1 MRSSLAILFALT
13 TTLTAC
19 GDKAEVTPATEP
31 QVSAPA
37 VPPPAPAP
45 AATVAAAPAEPATAA
60 AAPVVNPGKLKYVAV
75 CQGCHGRDG
84 AGQGPF
90 PKLSG
95 KTAADLTSKLNDYRA
110 GKTVG
115 PQSSTMMPFA
125 KALTDAEIESISAY
139 LTTL

>member
-19 GDKAEVTPATEP
+19 GDKAEVAPAAEP
-31 QVSAPA
+31 QASAPA
-37 VPPPAPAP
+37 TPPPAPA
-45 AATVAAAPAEPATAA
+45 ATLEAAPAEPATAAAA

-95 KTAADLTSKLNDYRA
+95 KTAADITSKLNDYRA